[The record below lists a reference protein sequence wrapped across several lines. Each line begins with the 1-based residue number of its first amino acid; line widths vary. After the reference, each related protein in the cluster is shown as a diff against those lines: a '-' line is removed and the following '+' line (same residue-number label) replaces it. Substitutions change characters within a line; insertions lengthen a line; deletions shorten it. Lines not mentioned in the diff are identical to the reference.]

1 MKYILSRLVTA
12 LLLVILVSVPSLAK
26 VRKAQIKLKADT
38 KVGDVIVKKGTYE
51 VRFDDQSNELSIV
64 KGRKVVAKSAVQLEP
79 LSSKYPD
86 SAHIVNIEDNQTVL
100 TGVIFAGTSQTV
112 VLKSTSAT
120 ATIKN

>member
-26 VRKAQIKLKADT
+26 VQKAKITLTADT

-64 KGRKVVAKSAVQLEP
+64 KGRKVIAKSAVQLEP
-79 LSSKYPD
+79 LSSKYPE
-86 SAHIVNIEDNQTVL
+86 SASIVNIEDNQAVL
-100 TGVIFAGTSQTV
+100 TGVIFAGASQTV
-112 VLKSTSAT
+112 VLKSTPAT

>member
-1 MKYILSRLVTA
+1 MKHILSRLVTA

-26 VRKAQIKLKADT
+26 VRKAQITLKADT

-51 VRFDDQSNELSIV
+51 VKFDEQSNELSIV
-64 KGRKVVAKSAVQLEP
+64 KGRKVIAKSAVQLEP

-86 SAHIVNIEDNQTVL
+86 SAHIVNIEDNQAVL